1 MKDIKNIK
9 ISHRGIH
16 NNQDIPE
23 NSLKAFKQSIKENI
37 PIELDVHMLKDKS
50 IVVFHDDNIKR
61 MTNIDK
67 DIHELTYD
75 ELKNYKLLNTNETIP
90 LLKDVLKLV
99 NGKVLLNIE
108 VKYQEEYI
116 EECRQLSKILDNYKG
131 SFLIQSFSIKIV
143 HWFKKHKKNYITGL
157 LISNKV
163 NIKNKFIILA
173 IKILK
178 PDFVSLN
185 KKLHDKEIIKYLKKK
200 NIPILLWT
208 IKKDEISK
216 YKNKNFGLIYE

>member
-1 MKDIKNIK
+1 MKEIKNIK

-23 NSLKAFKQSIKENI
+23 NSLKAFKKSIKENI
-37 PIELDVHMLKDKS
+37 PIELDVHMLKDKN

-67 DIHELTYD
+67 DIHELTYK

-90 LLKDVLKLV
+90 LLQDVLKLV

-131 SFLIQSFSIKIV
+131 NFLIQSFSIKIV

-163 NIKNKFIILA
+163 NIKNKFIILI

-185 KKLHDKEIIKYLKKK
+185 KKLHNKEIINYLKKK

-208 IKKDEISK
+208 IKKDEIKK
-216 YKNKNFGLIYE
+216 YKNFGLIYE